1 MIIVAIIAL
10 SGVVLVALYA
20 ALVGLPSFPA
30 AAVTA
35 INNILTYF
43 GEGIGFLFYFTNYTV
58 VRTLIYITLTFEG
71 ILMGY
76 KFVMWVAK
84 KIPMFGVSD

>member
-20 ALVGLPSFPA
+20 ALNGLPSMPSGVVALITRATTYLAQGCKFLMSFVYGDIVMA
-30 AAVTA
+30 LLTVTVTA
-35 INNILTYF
+35 SAIVL
-43 GEGIGFLFYFTNYTV
+43 
-58 VRTLIYITLTFEG
+58 
-71 ILMGY
+71 GY
-76 KFVMWVAK
+76 RFVMWVAK